1 MGIQVIGW
9 IAATVA
15 SAAFFV
21 VGPARSQAPK
31 ELRTKTGSSVV
42 LANFIN
48 PRADCSINPGPVAVP
63 IVSGPPRSGVVQM
76 QVVVSNVP
84 ASGNCPARKLASIAI
99 IYTPNKDFVGSDSV
113 QLEVEAGNR
122 KSALSYNISVLG
134 AGQQQQL

>member
-1 MGIQVIGW
+1 M
-9 IAATVA
+9 
-15 SAAFFV
+15 
-21 VGPARSQAPK
+21 
-31 ELRTKTGSSVV
+31 
-42 LANFIN
+42 
-48 PRADCSINPGPVAVP
+48 NPGPVAVP
-63 IVSGPPRSGVVQM
+63 IVSGPPKNGIVQM

-84 ASGNCPARKLASIAI
+84 ATGNCPARKLASIAI

>member
-1 MGIQVIGW
+1 MRIQAFAW
-9 IAATVA
+9 IAAATIA
-15 SAAFFV
+15 NAAFV
-21 VGPARSQAPK
+21 VAPAWSQVPK
-31 ELRTKTGSSVV
+31 ELKTKTGSSVV

-48 PRADCSINPGPVAVP
+48 PRPDCSMNPGTVAVP
-63 IVSGPPRSGVVQM
+63 IVSGPPKSGIVQM

-84 ASGNCPARKLASIAI
+84 ATGNCPARKLASIAI